1 MELFLQ
7 FIALNYFD
15 KQVRH
20 QTHYFFYLWKT
31 ACKCFA
37 MLLRSSS
44 SKLCEGIEFV
54 ILSEL
59 INFCSP

>member
-20 QTHYFFYLWKT
+20 QTHYFFTCGKLH
-31 ACKCFA
+31 ANVLQCCFA
-37 MLLRSSS
+37 VPQVNYVKGLNL
-44 SKLCEGIEFV
+44 
-54 ILSEL
+54 
-59 INFCSP
+59 